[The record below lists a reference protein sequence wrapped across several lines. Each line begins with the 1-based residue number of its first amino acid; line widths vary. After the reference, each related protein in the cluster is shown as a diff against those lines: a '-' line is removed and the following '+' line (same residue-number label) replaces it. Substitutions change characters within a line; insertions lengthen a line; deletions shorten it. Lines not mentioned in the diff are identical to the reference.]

1 MNNNRTTFAIIIIIL
16 YNMNQLLIEDAVI
29 IVFFLAQQNEV
40 SILINRQVAYR
51 YAILLST
58 TFAFKL
64 FYENTQQTLST
75 QSP

>member
-16 YNMNQLLIEDAVI
+16 YNMNQLLIEDVI
-29 IVFFLAQQNEV
+29 IVFLAQRNEV

-58 TFAFKL
+58 TFAFNL
-64 FYENTQQTLST
+64 FYENR
-75 QSP
+75 